1 MTVNHSSIRFL
12 TGFYCN
18 LSLGA
23 VISFFVLNERANKL
37 LGVRLVA
44 ARGVR
49 ACRNIRFVGRYS
61 WKPRHLCRPP
71 PPPMRVYDYLDSY
84 PDGNCPGLFVRF
96 ASRIW
101 PSFFAVEN
109 AFADCRLIFAIPP
122 GIIRK
127 IKTTG
132 ERDVAA
138 FRRHP

>member
-1 MTVNHSSIRFL
+1 MNAPTNCSESVWSLLVESARAGTSASLEGIPGSRG
-12 TGFYCN
+12 TSAAA
-18 LSLGA
+18 LS
-23 VISFFVLNERANKL
+23 
-37 LGVRLVA
+37 
-44 ARGVR
+44 
-49 ACRNIRFVGRYS
+49 
-61 WKPRHLCRPP
+61 
-71 PPPMRVYDYLDSY
+71 PPMRVYDYLDSY

-109 AFADCRLIFAIPP
+109 AFADCRPIFAIPP